1 MDTRNLYLAAGLIV
15 VSEIFLVLSGM
26 IIKQLADALPLELIV
41 FFRNIFGLLL
51 LTPWLLRHGRDA
63 LRTQKL
69 HFHFM
74 RGAIGVTAMSC
85 LYYSWQ
91 YLPLAEAALLKQT
104 APFFIPLIAFW
115 WLGERIPV
123 LARWSILVG
132 FIGVLLILNPTDGTL
147 NLAVLIALCGAML
160 GATAKVTVRRM
171 SDTESPQRIVFYFA
185 LFGSLIIAIPAISH
199 WQTPS
204 LIQAGW
210 LFAMAITS
218 TCAQLLLSKA
228 YGLAPAGQ
236 LGPFT
241 YASVGFAALT
251 GWLFWQEILPL
262 LSWAGLVLIVGAGMM
277 ALQSGR
283 RKKANIRTA

>member
-15 VSEIFLVLSGM
+15 ASEIFLVLSGM
-26 IIKQLADALPLELIV
+26 IIKQLTDALPLELIV
-41 FFRNIFGLLL
+41 FFRNIFGLALL
-51 LTPWLLRHGRDA
+51 MPWLLRHGSGA

-115 WLGERIPV
+115 WLGESIPV
-123 LARWSILVG
+123 LARWAILVG

-147 NLAVLIALCGAML
+147 NLAVLIALFGAML

-185 LFGSLIIAIPAISH
+185 LFGSLIIAIPAVNH
-199 WQTPS
+199 WQTPT

-228 YGLAPAGQ
+228 YGMAPAGQ

-241 YASVGFAALT
+241 YTSVGFAALT
-251 GWLFWQEILPL
+251 GWLFWQEMLPL
-262 LSWAGLVLIVGAGMM
+262 LSWAGLVLIVGAGLMT
-277 ALQSGR
+277 LQSGR
-283 RKKANIRTA
+283 RKAARASAA